1 MNIVILVSSYVFL
14 LDSLDFCLLLPPSI
28 WLYAETLKTA
38 VMFWMLVDIISHS
51 ILPIKKSKGEIVS
64 VYGELTIFNW

>member
-1 MNIVILVSSYVFL
+1 MNNFSFSLCVSFGFL
-14 LDSLDFCLLLPPSI
+14 WISALLLPPSI

-64 VYGELTIFNW
+64 VNGD

>member
-1 MNIVILVSSYVFL
+1 MNIFSFNLRVFPFGF
-14 LDSLDFCLLLPPSI
+14 SGFFLLPPSI
-28 WLYAETLKTA
+28 WLYAETLKTS

-64 VYGELTIFNW
+64 VNGD

>member
-1 MNIVILVSSYVFL
+1 MNIFCFSLCFIWILWIST
-14 LDSLDFCLLLPPSI
+14 LLLPPSI
-28 WLYAETLKTA
+28 SLYAETLKTA

-64 VYGELTIFNW
+64 VNGD

>member
-1 MNIVILVSSYVFL
+1 M
-14 LDSLDFCLLLPPSI
+14 LPPSI

-38 VMFWMLVDIISHS
+38 IMFWMLVDIISHS

-64 VYGELTIFNW
+64 VFGELTIFNW

>member
-1 MNIVILVSSYVFL
+1 MNIFQLLRVFWILWISA
-14 LDSLDFCLLLPPSI
+14 LLLPPSI